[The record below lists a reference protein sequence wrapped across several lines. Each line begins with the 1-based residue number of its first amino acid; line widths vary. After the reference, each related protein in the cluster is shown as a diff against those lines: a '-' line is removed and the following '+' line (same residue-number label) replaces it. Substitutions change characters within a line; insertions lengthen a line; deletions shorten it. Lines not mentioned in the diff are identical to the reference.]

1 MAQRKLRRRRRKK
14 RADSNQQNNITRSI
28 KNLRSRNATPN
39 NINFHIHLLES
50 ERKRGVGDFGFFFFG
65 KTEKGGKVKV
75 NDDKDGDLR
84 SGLAIRF

>member
-1 MAQRKLRRRRRKK
+1 MLLR
-14 RADSNQQNNITRSI
+14 TTSI
-28 KNLRSRNATPN
+28 SISTFWRVSGKGGWEIL
-39 NINFHIHLLES
+39 
-50 ERKRGVGDFGFFFFG
+50 GFFFFG